1 MVNLC
6 GSVLSTLFLANGSK
20 SRCSFLGFKNA
31 GGISFV
37 YIVYYAITHLDGK
50 ARHQL
55 MALTILCFT
64 IVFWALF
71 EQAYTSMNL
80 FADRI
85 FRTVFGY
92 EVSAGQFL
100 SFNALFIIL
109 LAQFS
114 LGYGP
119 IWKI

>member
-6 GSVLSTLFLANGSK
+6 GSVLSSIVFGK
-20 SRCSFLGFKNA
+20 WFKITMQSWKIA
-31 GGISFV
+31 GGISL
-37 YIVYYAITHLDGK
+37 YILLLCHYILDGK

-55 MALTILCFT
+55 MADNLIVFT

-85 FRTVFGY
+85 LDRTVFGY
-92 EVSAGQFL
+92 EVSAGQF
-100 SFNALFIIL
+100 
-109 LAQFS
+109 
-114 LGYGP
+114 
-119 IWKI
+119 